1 MKFKWLRAACSYQIG
16 QHSLRASAFGAGPL
30 SYKGLP
36 HVLHCGCLPPRSHS
50 PTARLGPRP
59 SFALHPYLS
68 SPAPVPQVSHILGE
82 MKALPNRGHDV
93 IW

>member
-1 MKFKWLRAACSYQIG
+1 MSSPCST
-16 QHSLRASAFGAGPL
+16 LW
-30 SYKGLP
+30 
-36 HVLHCGCLPPRSHS
+36 VLAPTSHS

-59 SFALHPYLS
+59 SFVLHPYLS